1 MKFKKAAHQL
11 ISKNLV
17 NESPTSL
24 PYDQF
29 SFSETCLAALVK
41 SIKTNKPYYVVGTA
55 SGWRI
60 LSEVTAICRNGYYEA
75 FGYIITAYSRA

>member
-1 MKFKKAAHQL
+1 MKFKKGSYQL

-17 NESPTSL
+17 NESTTSVA
-24 PYDQF
+24 YDQL
-29 SFSETCLAALVK
+29 SFSQTCLAALVK
-41 SIKTNKPYYVVGTA
+41 SIKTGKPHYVVGTA

>member
-1 MKFKKAAHQL
+1 MKFKKGSYQL
-11 ISKNLV
+11 ISKSLV

-24 PYDQF
+24 PYDQL
-29 SFSETCLAALVK
+29 SFTETCLAALVK
-41 SIKTNKPYYVVGTA
+41 SIKTNQPHYVVGTA

-60 LSEVTAICRNGYYEA
+60 FGEVTAACRNGYYEA